1 MNKWIGPAVGGVAL
15 IVGLANLVALQ
26 GVSGRLDALAESQH
40 ARVQGDA
47 EPERRSHRSGPIR
60 ERRGRSADFAQGGQE
75 RAARD
80 VSPGATPL
88 TVDLDDPVVVEEL
101 TARLADQMKVR
112 ELGEREV
119 RHQTFMDEAGE
130 EVRRFAEERD
140 WSDRTTTDVIDEV
153 QARMDSW
160 HSLRTDMHEGVVS
173 RYDGR
178 REMEALSEESDAK
191 LLSLMGQEDLDALSD
206 SVLPGRGRGGRGGP
220 PRR

>member
-1 MNKWIGPAVGGVAL
+1 MNKWVGPVVGGVAL
-15 IVGLANLVALQ
+15 IVGLGNLIALQ
-26 GVSGRLDALAESQH
+26 GVSSRLDALAESQQTTVH
-40 ARVQGDA
+40 LAG

-60 ERRGRSADFAQGGQE
+60 ERRGRSADVAAVGAE
-75 RAARD
+75 RGSQDAA
-80 VSPGATPL
+80 PL
-88 TVDLDDPVVVEEL
+88 AVDLDDPVVVEEL
-101 TARLADQMKVR
+101 TARLADQMEVR
-112 ELGEREV
+112 EMSEREE

-130 EVRRFAEERD
+130 EIRRFAEERD

-153 QARMDSW
+153 QGRMDSW

-173 RYDGR
+173 RFDGR

-191 LLSLMGQEDLDALSD
+191 LLSLMGQEDLDALSE